1 MFLRSDCLTV
11 RWLDPSRATVLAV
24 LRGNRYTTLMKIDEP
39 LGVPGA
45 PLDTLQAVQDVF
57 TSDKVTQGQMILI
70 TDQHGRRDQ
79 AQYAALI
86 RVPGHATELTAPAFG
101 PQFGEAGVQALR
113 DLAVW
118 ADTHGLIVKETVLSP
133 GDFTRLVGEPDE
145 QEIMRLIA
153 AANPADIGIYTT
165 LPRRLDD

>member
-1 MFLRSDCLTV
+1 ML
-11 RWLDPSRATVLAV
+11 
-24 LRGNRYTTLMKIDEP
+24 YTDAMSIDEP

-45 PLDTLQAVQDVF
+45 PYETLQAVQDAF
-57 TSDKVTQGQMILI
+57 RSDEVTGGQLIMI

-86 RVPGHATELTAPAFG
+86 RVPGHATELTGPAFG
-101 PQFGEAGVQALR
+101 PQFGEAGLHALR

-118 ADTHGLIVKETVLSP
+118 ADVHGLVVKETVLSP
-133 GDFTRLVGEPDE
+133 GDFTRLIGEPDE

-153 AANPADIGIYTT
+153 AANPADVGIYTT
-165 LPRRLDD
+165 LPRKQDD

>member
-1 MFLRSDCLTV
+1 
-11 RWLDPSRATVLAV
+11 
-24 LRGNRYTTLMKIDEP
+24 MKIDEP

-45 PLDTLQAVQDVF
+45 PADTLQAVQDAF
-57 TSDKVTQGQMILI
+57 ADMDVTGGQMIMI
-70 TDQHGRRDQ
+70 TDQHGRRDT

-86 RVPGHATELTAPAFG
+86 RVPGHATELTSPAFG
-101 PQFGEAGVQALR
+101 PQFGEAGVLALR

-118 ADTHGLIVKETVLSP
+118 ADTHGLVIKETVLSP

-145 QEIMRLIA
+145 AEVMRLLA
-153 AANPADIGIYTT
+153 AANPADKGIYLT